1 MRNSLSFA
9 VICRVIT
16 NLIGVAIA
24 FISLRLYNRYLTKE
38 IYGTVLVATQ
48 FMAYLPLIS
57 GGFGMILGQQMLSS
71 RDRDIVAKTARF
83 TQVLQS
89 HIFVLALGVGLII
102 MMVYSH
108 TPAAR
113 SVGLP
118 LPLYFAIGLSGA
130 ATFYSGGQ
138 IGMMTGLGRQVY
150 TIILTGAWS
159 LLGLLILS
167 LAFIAGSG
175 VWAMPIS
182 TGLGALLLVPV
193 AWYVQ
198 QRLVPGLPTLSWHRD
213 ADFWPK
219 LKEIWFPALTWLQS
233 QFSIMFLFT
242 MDIILM
248 GMLFGPG
255 AAAVYGIVSRITA
268 MSRQVIQTLSDT
280 AWPRFTQELDLE
292 RKAELMR
299 KVDRLSAWIA
309 GSWYGAMA
317 ATLQVFLGWLMKTD
331 RPDHED
337 WVAGSL
343 LIYLVVGRNM
353 VVSLSSPHSYG
364 LLSAGRF
371 KELARVT
378 QMEIVASLAAIFLLS
393 HFLGMI
399 GLALGVLVGT
409 CGGSLWY
416 TTYLYF
422 KPSART
428 PWFKEWCAI
437 YLRGTGSAVLG
448 FTVASLVW
456 WAEKTLFHAPGC
468 MAIVAGGVGLAAGM
482 GVAILVGLIKS
493 GGKTRSLGPVK
504 IPTNW

>member
-16 NLIGVAIA
+16 NLTGVAIA
-24 FISLRLYNRYLTKE
+24 FISLRLYKLYLTKE

-48 FMAYLPLIS
+48 FMTYLPLIS

-71 RDRDIVAKTARF
+71 RDRDVVVKTARY
-83 TQVLQS
+83 TQILQS
-89 HIFVLALGVGLII
+89 HILVLALAGGLII
-102 MMVYSH
+102 MMVYSQ

-118 LPLYFAIGLSGA
+118 LPLYFAMGLAGA

-138 IGMMTGLGRQVY
+138 VGMLTGLGRQVY
-150 TIILTGAWS
+150 TIILNGTGS
-159 LLGLLILS
+159 VLGLLILA
-167 LAFIAGSG
+167 LAFVAGGG

-182 TGLGALLLVPV
+182 SGLGAVLLVPV

-198 QRLVPGLPTLSWHRD
+198 QRLIPGLPTLSWHRD

-255 AAAVYGIVSRITA
+255 AATIYGIVSRVTA

-317 ATLQVFLGWLMKTD
+317 ATLQAFLGWLIK
-331 RPDHED
+331 D
-337 WVAGSL
+337 WAAGSL

-364 LLSAGRF
+364 LLSGGRF

-378 QMEIVASLAAIFLLS
+378 QMEIIASLAAIFLLS

-399 GLALGVLVGT
+399 GLALGVLLGT

-428 PWFKEWCAI
+428 PWFGEWCAI

-456 WAEKTLFHAPGC
+456 WGEKTLFHAPGC
-468 MAIVAGGVGLAAGM
+468 MAIVAGGAGLAAGM
-482 GVAILVGLIKS
+482 GVAILFGLIKS